1 MDHLKATTFAAVSKF
16 VPHLTHSWWC
26 RSSWDNNI
34 SSKQYTAISRKV
46 VGESARD
53 NPEKQCGLF
62 WVRCSSKKFERM
74 AREAIDVCLRIL
86 KESNN
91 RRFDGCS
98 VRNSVLII
106 SHVTFR
112 DCCVHIFSDNLS
124 QNSRMLVTVYHK
136 TRSVSVSLTKN
147 NNKHTKKYNMKW
159 EVAETIMFSKKSP
172 FTKKCSNF
180 GLFIFSDVDFY
191 WLNTPGITV

>member
-1 MDHLKATTFAAVSKF
+1 MFAAVSKF

-46 VGESARD
+46 VGESAHD

-62 WVRCSSKKFERM
+62 WVRCSSKEFERM

-98 VRNSVLII
+98 ARNSVLII
-106 SHVTFR
+106 SHVSFR

-124 QNSRMLVTVYHK
+124 QNSRTFVTVYHK

-147 NNKHTKKYNMKW
+147 NNKHTKKKTWSERLLNPLC
-159 EVAETIMFSKKSP
+159 FLKKAILPKNVQTLAYLYFLILIS
-172 FTKKCSNF
+172 T
-180 GLFIFSDVDFY
+180 D
-191 WLNTPGITV
+191 

>member
-1 MDHLKATTFAAVSKF
+1 
-16 VPHLTHSWWC
+16 
-26 RSSWDNNI
+26 
-34 SSKQYTAISRKV
+34 
-46 VGESARD
+46 
-53 NPEKQCGLF
+53 
-62 WVRCSSKKFERM
+62 M

-91 RRFDGCS
+91 RRFDSCS

-112 DCCVHIFSDNLS
+112 DCCMLIFSDNLS
-124 QNSRMLVTVYHK
+124 QNSRTLVTVYHK

-147 NNKHTKKYNMKW
+147 NNKHTKKYNMKR
-159 EVAETIMFSKKSP
+159 EVAETIMFSKSH

-180 GLFIFSDVDFY
+180 GLFWFLLIKYTWHNSLGRDFKFS
-191 WLNTPGITV
+191 TVCNILLWINFRKCAKVRYTCNLQ

>member
-1 MDHLKATTFAAVSKF
+1 MDIFWNR
-16 VPHLTHSWWC
+16 P
-26 RSSWDNNI
+26 
-34 SSKQYTAISRKV
+34 
-46 VGESARD
+46 
-53 NPEKQCGLF
+53 F

-74 AREAIDVCLRIL
+74 AQDAIDVRLRIL

-91 RRFDGCS
+91 RRFDSCS

-112 DCCVHIFSDNLS
+112 DCCMHIFSDNLS
-124 QNSRMLVTVYHK
+124 QNSHTLVTVYHK

-159 EVAETIMFSKKSP
+159 EVAETIMFSKKSH

-180 GLFIFSDVDFY
+180 GLFIFSDIDFY

>member
-1 MDHLKATTFAAVSKF
+1 MHVTIPKGIVGGFEFTFVQRNLKEWHLRPWTYVCECYRKATQINSTAA
-16 VPHLTHSWWC
+16 
-26 RSSWDNNI
+26 I
-34 SSKQYTAISRKV
+34 I
-46 VGESARD
+46 
-53 NPEKQCGLF
+53 
-62 WVRCSSKKFERM
+62 
-74 AREAIDVCLRIL
+74 
-86 KESNN
+86 
-91 RRFDGCS
+91 
-98 VRNSVLII
+98 RNSVLII

-159 EVAETIMFSKKSP
+159 EVAETIMFSKSH

-180 GLFIFSDVDFY
+180 GLFIFSDIDFY